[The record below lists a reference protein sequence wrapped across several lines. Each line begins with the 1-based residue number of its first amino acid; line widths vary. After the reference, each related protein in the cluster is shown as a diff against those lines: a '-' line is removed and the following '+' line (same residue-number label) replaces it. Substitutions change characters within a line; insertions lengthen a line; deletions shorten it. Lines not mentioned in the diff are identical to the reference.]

1 MIAEILKFSIKHRW
15 IMLAFTSVMACVG
28 VYNLFRLNI
37 DAVPDITNVQ
47 VQVTAQGKGLS
58 ALEIEQRITY
68 PLETGMAG
76 LPGLVKT
83 RSLSQYG
90 IALITVIF
98 EDGTDVYFARR
109 LVSERIQEVR
119 GKLPPGVEPMMGPIS
134 TGLGEIFMWTVEA
147 NPSATK
153 ADGSS
158 YTLTDLRTI
167 QDWIIRPQL
176 RNTHGVT
183 EINTIGGFEKQF
195 HVTPDP
201 YKLIS
206 NGLTFSDVTR
216 ALRSNNENIGA
227 GYIESEAGQWLV
239 RVPGQ
244 VSGLEDI
251 GNIIVKNVRGVPF

>member
-15 IMLAFTSVMACVG
+15 IMLGFTSVMACVG
-28 VYNLFRLNI
+28 IYSLFRLNI

-90 IALITVIF
+90 IALITMIF
-98 EDGTDVYFARR
+98 EDGTDIYFARR
-109 LVSERIQEVR
+109 LVSERLQEVR

-153 ADGSS
+153 TDGSP

-201 YKLIS
+201 VQINLKWFDFFGRYQ
-206 NGLTFSDVTR
+206 GF
-216 ALRSNNENIGA
+216 E
-227 GYIESEAGQWLV
+227 
-239 RVPGQ
+239 
-244 VSGLEDI
+244 
-251 GNIIVKNVRGVPF
+251 VKQ